1 LKINN
6 FLAIPIFVYRFLCN
20 HFYRKIRLFEAY
32 LYHNLYQYKNGH
44 KVELLDT
51 YLFLLT
57 VFKGDKKGE
66 GASFIGFTLTSYV
79 KV

>member
-1 LKINN
+1 MKINS
-6 FLAIPIFVYRFLCN
+6 FLAIPVFVYRFLCDN
-20 HFYRKIRLFEAY
+20 FYRIIRLFKAY
-32 LYHNLYQYKNGH
+32 LYQNKNGH
-44 KVELLDT
+44 KVELLDK

-57 VFKGDKKGE
+57 VFKGNKKGE